1 MFLRFLMKLIKPTN
15 EQLRHSKSNKWIARQ
30 TQSIYKYMLN
40 QLHKSYLYYAI
51 HDTITIEKGRVKIVH
66 EFRDIE
72 FENELKR
79 NGIDTRPHLLSATL
93 PFSTLKSKSKKWYSY
108 FRFKDLISVYI
119 DDKEVFVKNDSS
131 HSTSG
136 TVTAN
141 IKVSSSSDIIRR
153 SFIDI
158 KSNPNASIK
167 GVQKEQSSSLKASAK
182 SQNKDNVHRISV
194 PQRKNIFGRD
204 AIHATRQTTS
214 EKNAEKRM
222 SESEIIEK
230 RGFDI
235 DTTF

>member
-15 EQLRHSKSNKWIARQ
+15 EQLRHSKSDKWIARQ
-30 TQSIYKYMLN
+30 TQSIYKCMLN

-51 HDTITIEKGRVKIVH
+51 HDTITIDNGRVKIVH

-79 NGIDTRPHLLSATL
+79 NGIDTRPYLLSATL
-93 PFSTLKSKSKKWYSY
+93 PFSTLKSKSKKWYGY
-108 FRFKDLISVYI
+108 FRFKDLFSVYI

-153 SFIDI
+153 SFIEI
-158 KSNPNASIK
+158 KSNPNESIK
-167 GVQKEQSSSLKASAK
+167 ERQKELSSSLKASAK
-182 SQNKDNVHRISV
+182 TPHKDMNV
-194 PQRKNIFGRD
+194 PQRKNIFERD
-204 AIHATRQTTS
+204 VIHAARQTTS

-222 SESEIIEK
+222 NESEIIEK
-230 RGFDI
+230 RGFEI